1 MSAAL
6 TPDRAKAARRLLGW
20 SLIRMSSYCDV
31 SDVTIERF
39 EKGQRVDAQ
48 TVSTIR
54 QALELGGVE
63 FTAEQ
68 PPGGLRPI
76 RGEGS
81 RHHGWIFS
89 AAFALR
95 CNRSM
100 GRR

>member
-1 MSAAL
+1 MMAAAL

-48 TVSTIR
+48 SVSTIR

-68 PPGGLRPI
+68 PGVRLKAPRATG
-76 RGEGS
+76 
-81 RHHGWIFS
+81 
-89 AAFALR
+89 
-95 CNRSM
+95 
-100 GRR
+100 